1 MADYTSRAAELNKE
15 IDELQPKLNEDAV
28 KRMRQAVSDYAAL
41 REACLDE
48 LVTIVSDQSE
58 STRDTASRWTSRCDS
73 MRGSI
78 AQPFDN
84 QIKSIAP
91 PEALSAALAWQ
102 GKAITDE
109 DKFFSTLASINAAS
123 TRDYLVANQASL
135 KEYAKTLD
143 EKWKKITGEEDKL
156 HADEQKAY
164 AEMLDLVRKVVREL
178 GDRHKTA
185 LEKIRSAQQEATDF
199 LKIDK
204 MADALLKVGGV
215 KIQTLGSV
223 IKVAAQTVGFYNQIW
238 LDTNPAIMARMANI
252 RALIQAE
259 KGGIL
264 PLFKETRKQVAEYWE
279 KNGIDRA
286 KNMVSGARS
295 SLDSWLS
302 SCPTSAQRDDA
313 KRFYDEAYGAIEKHI
328 KVVEDAAS
336 EFEKRWNGVFKG
348 PLSSSVADDLVD
360 AVEWKANARTLVEAG
375 TFASLEDL
383 KEQMA
388 GGYYDS
394 SFEDSLVKMREM
406 VATLPEGVRAEPLA
420 MVDAL
425 KKEIETT
432 VRDRVLEFQKQIAGS
447 LDWFQPSALEKALD
461 HDELKNDLN

>member
-1 MADYTSRAAELNKE
+1 MADYTSRADELLKE
-15 IDELQPKLNEDAV
+15 IDALQPKLNEDAG
-28 KRMRQAVSDYAAL
+28 KRMRQAVSDYLAL
-41 REACLDE
+41 RKACLDE

-58 STRDTASRWTSRCDS
+58 STKDTVSRWTSRCES

-78 AQPFDN
+78 AAPFDN
-84 QIKSIAP
+84 QIKPIAP
-91 PEALSAALAWQ
+91 PEVLAAALEWQ
-102 GKAITDE
+102 GKTVTSE

-123 TRDYLVANQASL
+123 VRDYLVANQSSL
-135 KEYAKTLD
+135 KEYTATLD

-164 AEMLDLVRKVVREL
+164 AEMLELVRKVVKEL
-178 GDRHKTA
+178 SQKHKEA
-185 LEKIRSAQQEATDF
+185 YEQMRSAAQEAVNF
-199 LKIDK
+199 LKLDK
-204 MADALLKVGGV
+204 VADVLLKAGGV
-215 KIQTLGSV
+215 KIHTLGSV
-223 IKVAAQTVGFYNQIW
+223 IKATAQTVGFYNQIW
-238 LDTNPAIMARMANI
+238 LDTNPAIQARMANI
-252 RALIQAE
+252 QALIQAE

-286 KNMVSGARS
+286 KNMVSSAKS
-295 SLDSWLS
+295 SLDGWLS
-302 SCPTSAQRDDA
+302 GCPTSAQRDDA

-328 KVVEDAAS
+328 KVVEERAS
-336 EFEKRWNGVFKG
+336 EFEKKWNGVFKG

-360 AVEWKANARTLVEAG
+360 AVEWKANARTLVEAA
-375 TFASLEDL
+375 TFASLDDL
-383 KEQMA
+383 KKQMA

-406 VATLPEGVRAEPLA
+406 VAELPEGVRSEPLA

-432 VRDRVLEFQKQIAGS
+432 VRDRVVAFQAQIAGS
-447 LDWFQPSALEKALD
+447 LDWFQPSSLEKALD
-461 HDELKNDLN
+461 HEPLKSDLN